1 MLYSMRNLLGGYKL
15 LHYLCT
21 VIRCQFVIKLNLI
34 IKGNISYSNNNS
46 LDITN
51 IAISYYRKKI

>member
-1 MLYSMRNLLGGYKL
+1 MRDLLGGYKL

-21 VIRCQFVIKLNLI
+21 VIRYQFVIKLNLI